1 MIIIK
6 FSTKKLTEAALI
18 AALYVTLCSI
28 SGMFGLSSG
37 AIQLRLSEALCIL
50 PIYMQ
55 AAVPGLFVGCVIS
68 NLLVG
73 GSVLDVVFGS
83 LATLIGAVGT
93 RLIGRKHK
101 IAALFAPIISN
112 TLIIPFVVAYAYG
125 AEQSLS
131 FLFVTLFAGEVL
143 SCGVLGM
150 LLDRFIEKSVKVKKN
165 NIDVG

>member
-1 MIIIK
+1 M
-6 FSTKKLTEAALI
+6 
-18 AALYVTLCSI
+18 
-28 SGMFGLSSG
+28 
-37 AIQLRLSEALCIL
+37 
-50 PIYMQ
+50 
-55 AAVPGLFVGCVIS
+55 
-68 NLLVG
+68 
-73 GSVLDVVFGS
+73 LDVVFGS
-83 LATLIGAVGT
+83 LATLIGALGT

-125 AEQSLS
+125 AEQSLA
-131 FLFVTLFAGEVL
+131 FLFVTVFAGEVL

>member
-1 MIIIK
+1 M
-6 FSTKKLTEAALI
+6 TEAALI

-101 IAALFAPIISN
+101 VLALLAPIFSN
-112 TLIIPFVVAYAYG
+112 TVIIPFVIAYAYG
-125 AEQSLS
+125 AEETLL
-131 FLFVTLFAGEVL
+131 FMFVTVFIGEVL
-143 SCGVLGM
+143 SCGVLG
-150 LLDRFIEKSVKVKKN
+150 LVLDRLLEKSVKINEN
-165 NIDVG
+165 NKDIG